1 MELPI
6 SSIDGHEIP
15 VRTQG
20 IVGAGP
26 GPGKICIFAH
36 GITMDKSENGLFDRA
51 AAALNA
57 AGVATIQFDFRGHGE
72 SHLPSRSMTIRGEIF
87 DLIAIIDSASDFSDI
102 SVVAASFGAVST
114 GLLPENVMSKLH
126 RICLWY
132 PVISLKKT
140 FLDPEFDWQKRN
152 FGRDRIQAALS
163 SSGDLP
169 VGDQFVVGGDFLQ
182 EVEIYS
188 KTPLFANCPHPI
200 LVLHGDQDRHVS
212 QKIAG
217 VFCEEFLDRTFVS
230 VAGSGHGFGRPTDEE
245 FVISQTVKF
254 IASAS

>member
-6 SSIDGHEIP
+6 SSIDGHVIP
-15 VRTQG
+15 VRMQG
-20 IVGAGP
+20 TTGA

-57 AGVATIQFDFRGHGE
+57 VGIATIQFDFRGHGE
-72 SHLPSRSMTIRGEIF
+72 SQLPGRAMTIRGEIF
-87 DLIAIIDSASDFSDI
+87 DLTAVIDAAHDFHDI

-114 GLLPENVMSKLH
+114 GLLPENVMSKLR

-132 PVISLKKT
+132 PVISLKET

-152 FGRDRIQAALS
+152 FGRDRIRTALS
-163 SSGDLP
+163 NSGELP
-169 VGDQFVVGGDFLQ
+169 VGDQFTLGSGFLQ

-188 KTPLFANCPHPI
+188 EIPLFADCPHPL
-200 LVLHGDQDRHVS
+200 LVLHGDHDQHVS
-212 QKIAG
+212 HKIAN
-217 VFCEEFLDRTFVS
+217 VFCDEKADRAFVP
-230 VAGSGHGFGRPTDEE
+230 VAGAEHGFGRPADED
-245 FVISQTVKF
+245 FAMSQTVKF
-254 IASAS
+254 IANAP